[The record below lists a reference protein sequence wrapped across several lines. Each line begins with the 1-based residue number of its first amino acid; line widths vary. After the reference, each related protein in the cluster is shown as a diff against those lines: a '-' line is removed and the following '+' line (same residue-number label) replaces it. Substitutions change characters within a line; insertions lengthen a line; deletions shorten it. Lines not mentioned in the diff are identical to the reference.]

1 MAQGMVF
8 EDIFNVKD
16 IDPNGKQFDR
26 GKHNY
31 LHIYYIIIM
40 LVCLVHRY
48 HIKFSLYGY
57 LVIAS

>member
-26 GKHNY
+26 GEF
-31 LHIYYIIIM
+31 IIILKIIFFIM
-40 LVCLVHRY
+40 LL
-48 HIKFSLYGY
+48 
-57 LVIAS
+57 

>member
-26 GKHNY
+26 GKFKICYFILHLQYYTIFHNTE
-31 LHIYYIIIM
+31 I
-40 LVCLVHRY
+40 
-48 HIKFSLYGY
+48 
-57 LVIAS
+57 